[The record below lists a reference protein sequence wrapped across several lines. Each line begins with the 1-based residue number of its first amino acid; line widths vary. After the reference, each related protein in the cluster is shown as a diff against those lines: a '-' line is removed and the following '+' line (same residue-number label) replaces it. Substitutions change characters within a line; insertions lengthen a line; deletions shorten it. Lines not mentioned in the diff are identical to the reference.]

1 MRLPASDQ
9 PQRCESLGECPGRL
23 AARALDLLDIGAV
36 IVDERL
42 RLLFLN
48 SAAKDMVRRG
58 DGLVV
63 QNGALRT
70 QSHDDCRNL
79 GEAVRRAAQPRSSE
93 PRTSLVSV
101 TRLATSVPLQLCVA
115 PIIRTVEPSLNG
127 CYVAVFAIDA
137 ARPIS
142 PPSHLLKDAFGISSA
157 EARLALALANGET
170 PKEYAASRNLGLPT
184 VRTQLQSLFA
194 KTGTRR
200 QSELMRTLIR
210 ALACVS
216 LAVSGA

>member
-1 MRLPASDQ
+1 
-9 PQRCESLGECPGRL
+9 
-23 AARALDLLDIGAV
+23 
-36 IVDERL
+36 
-42 RLLFLN
+42 
-48 SAAKDMVRRG
+48 
-58 DGLVV
+58 
-63 QNGALRT
+63 
-70 QSHDDCRNL
+70 
-79 GEAVRRAAQPRSSE
+79 
-93 PRTSLVSV
+93 
-101 TRLATSVPLQLCVA
+101 
-115 PIIRTVEPSLNG
+115 
-127 CYVAVFAIDA
+127 VFAIDA

>member
-1 MRLPASDQ
+1 MPS
-9 PQRCESLGECPGRL
+9 SSTNGW
-23 AARALDLLDIGAV
+23 
-36 IVDERL
+36 
-42 RLLFLN
+42 LLFLN
-48 SAAKDMVRRG
+48 SAAKDKVHRG
-58 DGLVV
+58 NGLVV
-63 QNGALRT
+63 HNGVLRT

-79 GEAVRRAAQPRSSE
+79 GEAVRRAAQPTSSE

-101 TRLATSVPLQLCVA
+101 TRPATSVPLQLCVA
-115 PIIRTVEPSLNG
+115 PIIRTVEPSLDG
-127 CYVAVFAIDA
+127 RYVAVFAIDA